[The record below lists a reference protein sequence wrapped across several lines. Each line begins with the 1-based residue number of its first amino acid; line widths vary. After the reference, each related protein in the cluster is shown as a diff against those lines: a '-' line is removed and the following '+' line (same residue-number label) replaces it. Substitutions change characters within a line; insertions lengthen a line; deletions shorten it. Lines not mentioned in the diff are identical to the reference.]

1 MMMFTTVNSYSQTL
15 KQIALKKME
24 LNNSETV
31 KTGLIDKGVNCNYSL
46 RDDDGI
52 NIPQT
57 SAQTKYS
64 AYGYNECFTRDDY
77 IQYAGAYEEDWAQP
91 APVPVVS
98 PVAVKDEAVLY
109 EEPAS
114 ASTFATSPVLV
125 TAVKDTAVVS
135 EAPST
140 STFASSVFEQETQP
154 VAVKDAPVETYVSS
168 DRTVAAKEATF
179 FDAALADPAQE
190 PAKEATFFD
199 AALADP
205 AQEPAKEAW
214 ATDSATDATLLDQPL
229 SRK

>member
-1 MMMFTTVNSYSQTL
+1 MKLLIIMMMFTTVNSYSQTL
-15 KQIALKKME
+15 KQIALQKME

-98 PVAVKDEAVLY
+98 PVAVKDTAVLW
-109 EEPAS
+109 
-114 ASTFATSPVLV
+114 STQEATVSTSTVAPSTVL
-125 TAVKDTAVVS
+125 VKDT
-135 EAPST
+135 
-140 STFASSVFEQETQP
+140 
-154 VAVKDAPVETYVSS
+154 TYVSS
-168 DRTVAAKEATF
+168 DREIAATDYATQEPTIF
-179 FDAALADPAQE
+179 E
-190 PAKEATFFD
+190 PAKE
-199 AALADP
+199 
-205 AQEPAKEAW
+205 EAW
-214 ATDSATDATLLDQPL
+214 ATDATLLDQTF
-229 SRK
+229 RKK